1 MFSLTY
7 KYSHKITILKRKKM
21 ESNKKIKISIL
32 KIQLKFVVLKRLL
45 KKKKY
50 FRILGKTR
58 GVYCIDLSM

>member
-45 KKKKY
+45 KKKN
-50 FRILGKTR
+50 ILEFWEKR
-58 GVYCIDLSM
+58 GECIV